1 MNFKNI
7 NLLGLN
13 TYASHRVTEKN
24 YLLDCNNI
32 VADQM
37 GVIGTRR
44 GQEFLGTAF
53 TLIKKIFSGINEL
66 FVQADDSLYHDNS
79 GTFTSVGLLGT
90 YAPYQDTQLQSDSQN
105 KSLYFNGIRTSTEDL
120 TPVDYKIKKIYNVG
134 SAVVNSGLEAPINL
148 TIEVDPDGAAFQ
160 PDDSVRVRVFYQ
172 YLDVNNYLIT
182 SAVSESVVGINDT
195 VSPCGFTVKFQIPVQ
210 YNNLEVDVYYAISNT
225 VNNFTPDDNLFW
237 GEQTLVYRSAN
248 INVGLNS
255 VFTFNN
261 IIPRDQILDP
271 VDLYTNSGQEGILQN
286 NDPPMAAYDIET
298 FSGYTFYAN
307 VKDRQL
313 INGQMNYFP
322 LDTEILTLNGITY
335 KRAATSNY
343 SATPVEFSG
352 ATTLEYSYDF
362 ARAVTATQTAWRARV
377 IDNYYGDMGDIVG
390 WVDRAPYHPDL
401 AFAGDATADNNNNI
415 YVLDNVSSPKSK
427 KFFRYNSI
435 ANAWVRLADLPAE
448 VEGANLIFISKASGD
463 FVYCLMG
470 IDNSNNQSPVFR
482 YNVRTEVWDTLDLPP
497 AVTGINA
504 VYYAAGVT
512 DGGAIYIIMGDN
524 FGGTNLPVVYRYQ
537 TSSEQWDAPG
547 TIPDVPTPLGAGR
560 VSPSAVYYLK
570 APAPIVRKIF
580 VFGGLD
586 TTAQVNSYE
595 YDISTGVWSSI
606 PNLPTAKYGAGAC
619 IIGESIFIVNGV
631 TNPIV
636 TKTDTVDIYNLNTGF
651 YSAFTPVTN
660 TTSNRTTAI
669 NINGTIFRM
678 AMEPA
683 DGLESYRVGGVNI
696 VIEDRFIGNDPPTWS
711 PFTYFSRVPFDG
723 TSSISFQ
730 YDRQATMMF
739 SKQGQPEAVPFF
751 NNFNVGSASSP
762 IVRIAALRSSL
773 IILKTD
779 GLYQLNGISPETF
792 GLQQLDPTCQIIAAQ
807 SLAKLD
813 NEIYCLTSEGVACI
827 NESGAR
833 IISYPIKDLIDSQ
846 LYSVPEANWNTA
858 ITATAYDLDY
868 KYVITIGNKTFT
880 YNYIT
885 EQWTIWHAGNANIK
899 SWTVFENKIYYADTT
914 RVLKERKSFTSA
926 DFQDENGDGIDASM
940 QFNNLEFSPGKQLL
954 VQDMQILQR
963 NISNLTVG
971 IQFENDF
978 NTPASF
984 NKTLDAYVSRVFPPN
999 GSRQAFYFR
1008 PKFTWNTE
1016 IVATPGTFATSS
1028 FEGLDIGYEEL
1039 KSNLR

>member
-1 MNFKNI
+1 MNFKNV

-13 TYASHRVTEKN
+13 SYASHRVTEKN

-32 VADQM
+32 VADQL

-44 GQEFLGTAF
+44 GQEFLGSAF
-53 TLIKKIFSGINEL
+53 TLIKKIFTGINEL
-66 FVQADDSLYHDNS
+66 FVQGDDSLYYDNT
-79 GTFTSVGLLGT
+79 GTFQDVGLEGT
-90 YAPYQDTQLQSDSQN
+90 YSPYTDSLIQADSQN
-105 KSLYFNGIRTSTEDL
+105 ESLYFNGIRTSTE
-120 TPVDYKIKKIYNVG
+120 TSNPVDYKIKKIYQPG
-134 SAVVNSGLEAPINL
+134 AGVVNAGLEAPINL
-148 TIEVDPDGAAFQ
+148 TLDVDTGGNLFQ
-160 PDDSVRVRVFYQ
+160 PNDAIRVRVFYQ
-172 YLDVNNYLIT
+172 YLDLNNYLIT
-182 SAVSESVVGINDT
+182 SAVSDSVVGVNDT
-195 VSPCGFTVKFQIPVQ
+195 ANPCGFTLKFQIPVQ
-210 YNNLEVDVYYAISNT
+210 YNSLKVDVYYAISNT
-225 VNNFTPDDNLFW
+225 FNNITPDDNLFW
-237 GEQTLVYRSAN
+237 GEQTLVYKRAN

-261 IIPRDQILDP
+261 ITPREQISNP
-271 VDLYTNSGQEGILQN
+271 VDLYTNASQEGILQN
-286 NDPPMAAYDIET
+286 NDPPMAAYDIDT
-298 FSGYTFYAN
+298 YSGYTFYSN
-307 VKDRQL
+307 LKDRFL
-313 INGQMNYFP
+313 INGQINVFP
-322 LDTEILTLNGITY
+322 LNVEVVTIDGITY
-335 KRAATSNY
+335 KRSSTSNY
-343 SATPVEFSG
+343 AATPVEFSG
-352 ATTLEYSYDF
+352 ATTLEYAYDF
-362 ARAVTATQTAWRARV
+362 ARAVTATQTKVRARV
-377 IDNYYGDMGDIVG
+377 VDRDYSDMGDIVG
-390 WVDRAPYHPDL
+390 WVDLVTYPVDL
-401 AFAGDATADNNNNI
+401 SFPGACTNDNNNNI
-415 YVLDNVSSPKSK
+415 YVLENTSSPKSK
-427 KFFRYNSI
+427 RFFRYNTIS
-435 ANAWVRLADLPAE
+435 NFWTRLPDLPAE
-448 VEGANLIFISKASGD
+448 VEGANLQFISKLSGE

-470 IDNSNNQSPVFR
+470 IDNSNNQSPVYR
-482 YNVRTEVWDTLDLPP
+482 YNIRTEVWDTLDLPP
-497 AVTGINA
+497 AVSGVNA
-504 VYYAAGVT
+504 IYYAASATNGS
-512 DGGAIYIIMGDN
+512 AIYIMMGGN
-524 FGGTNLPVVYRYQ
+524 FGGTDLPVVYRYQ
-537 TSSEQWDAPG
+537 TSVEDWDPAG
-547 TIPDVPTPLGAGR
+547 TVPDVPTPLGAGR
-560 VSPSAVYYLK
+560 FSPMAVYYERT
-570 APAPIVRKIF
+570 PAPVERKIF
-580 VFGGLD
+580 LFGGLN
-586 TTAQVNSYE
+586 TTAQVNSYV
-595 YDISTGVWSSI
+595 YNLATNSWSSI
-606 PNLPTAKYGAGAC
+606 SNLPTAKYSAGC
-619 IIGESIFIVNGV
+619 CVIGELIYIVDGF
-631 TNPIV
+631 TNPLV
-636 TKTDTVDIYNLNTGF
+636 TETKTIQVYNISTGF
-651 YSAFTPVTN
+651 YSTLTDTN
-660 TTSNRTTAI
+660 QTSGRTSALAI
-669 NINGTIFRM
+669 DATIYKVG
-678 AMEPA
+678 
-683 DGLESYRVGGVNI
+683 DDSVSGLESYRVGGVNVI
-696 VIEDRFIGNDPPTWS
+696 IEDRFIGNDPPAWS

-751 NNFNVGSASSP
+751 NSFNVGSASSP

-813 NEIYCLTSEGVACI
+813 NEIYCLTSKGVACI

-926 DFQDENGDGIDASM
+926 DFQDENGNGIDASM

-984 NKTLDAYVSRVFPPN
+984 DKSLDAYVSRVFPPN